1 MNDKEHYVEIAMKAV
16 KRAAH
21 KVAEKAQQE
30 NRPLPVWRD
39 GRIEFEVPCVPD
51 KNNA

>member
-21 KVAEKAQQE
+21 KVAEKAHQE
-30 NRPLPVWRD
+30 NRPLPIWRD
-39 GRIEFEVPCVPD
+39 GRIVFEVPSVSG